1 MAVPIQ
7 NPPPPSHAE
16 QAVERLEA
24 EHKMLADERF
34 TGWAVVWT
42 LFGFKIF
49 TVAIIIWL
57 GRNSSEAGTEKSWAY
72 IISTTWYWFIIPL
85 VALSGFVAWRLRL
98 RHARKRAQQLKQSEF
113 SVIRNSELMP
123 LSEEEKARLRQ
134 IRRPEERNRTR
145 RENGESRG

>member
-85 VALSGFVAWRLRL
+85 VALSGFVA
-98 RHARKRAQQLKQSEF
+98 
-113 SVIRNSELMP
+113 
-123 LSEEEKARLRQ
+123 
-134 IRRPEERNRTR
+134 
-145 RENGESRG
+145 